1 MKGILALF
9 CLLPYNLF
17 AELNIIIGDYMRLPA
32 SVQEIASVI
41 GTDKALFLVGKLPR
55 CYSKKST
62 HVILYVP
69 KAVNLKPDHRLVQIL
84 GWPDAVKLCK
94 AFGGEI
100 LQPATCADLYRGFRN
115 TSIRRLVN
123 DEGMKPR
130 EVAAMFEMSERQ
142 ISNILK
148 EKPQE
153 GHSAANDNYPATGQ
167 INFRG
172 AKF

>member
-1 MKGILALF
+1 
-9 CLLPYNLF
+9 
-17 AELNIIIGDYMRLPA
+17 MRLPA
-32 SVQEIASVI
+32 SVQEIANVI
-41 GTDKALFLVGKLPR
+41 GVDRALFLVGQLPR

-69 KAVNLKPDHRLVQIL
+69 KATNLKPDHRLVHIL
-84 GWPDAVKLCK
+84 GWPDAVKLCR

-100 LQPATCADLYRGFRN
+100 LQPATCADLYRTFRN
-115 TSIRRLVN
+115 QSIRRLVN
-123 DEGMKPR
+123 VEGMKPR

-142 ISNILK
+142 ITNILK

-153 GHSAANDNYPATGQ
+153 GSTPANDNYPPNGSNQ
-167 INFRG
+167 FQR